1 MNCEAKKIKPSRKK
15 ESNFHFTPRYAMPAD
30 NSLELF
36 DVVCPST
43 GEPLFVDDESG
54 DEVVAEGP
62 EAAEARGGG
71 GGGGDSADAEEGK
84 TSTSMTSKRRRLT
97 VPRGLAHADGTWHAS
112 VYVHLSRAKDG
123 AFLLQK
129 RSPRKDVCPSLWD
142 LACAEHV
149 ASGESRVEAALRGL
163 GEELGLGRGSVVIG
177 AERLGGQLGPPRQ
190 AVLRIEGPPLVWD
203 REVVT
208 SYWLRDFFGKEE
220 DKEEASSGGGGGG
233 SSEKPGGGGGSS
245 EEEKEK
251 ETIKFDEDEVSE
263 VRWVLPAELK
273 KEVEEHPER
282 FTPWFLA
289 ELRARPEL
297 LLLPRG
303 GG

>member
-1 MNCEAKKIKPSRKK
+1 MKHIKSSATKKRKPNTMPTDQEAIRD
-15 ESNFHFTPRYAMPAD
+15 R
-30 NSLELF
+30 
-36 DVVCPST
+36 VVRDD
-43 GEPLFVDDESG
+43 LVD
-54 DEVVAEGP
+54 
-62 EAAEARGGG
+62 
-71 GGGGDSADAEEGK
+71 
-84 TSTSMTSKRRRLT
+84 
-97 VPRGLAHADGTWHAS
+97 S
-112 VYVHLSRAKDG
+112 V
-123 AFLLQK
+123 
-129 RSPRKDVCPSLWD
+129 
-142 LACAEHV
+142 
-149 ASGESRVEAALRGL
+149 
-163 GEELGLGRGSVVIG
+163 
-177 AERLGGQLGPPRQ
+177 
-190 AVLRIEGPPLVWD
+190 
-203 REVVT
+203 
-208 SYWLRDFFGKEE
+208 EE